1 MPYTK
6 RFQMNANAI
15 GKRSK
20 NENCSRSRAAVS
32 LVLLAMLLR
41 GRSAEGA
48 PEHTF
53 VRIDLAAT
61 ETALVKFFALKPDD
75 QTGQLYV
82 DVYTVDTI
90 TTIEGPAKTTAFTGE
105 PGTYTVDVFGNNT
118 AESFTCRIIAKKPQP
133 IPIPNPQPKPDD
145 NVTPQPTPTPVV
157 VPDAVLNKLGIGEVA
172 YREALNIGDKA
183 KVAGMAT
190 YVGKLKNQVRSTG
203 LTPRQQKPLCA
214 ASKDSK
220 TGQTLA
226 SRKRKRSRTGATA
239 AAVLSV
245 GQTISGRWNRGYW
258 RRRSDRRS
266 DGQLS
271 CSRSMDASS

>member
-1 MPYTK
+1 MKTA
-6 RFQMNANAI
+6 R
-15 GKRSK
+15 
-20 NENCSRSRAAVS
+20 V
-32 LVLLAMLLR
+32 LVLPFLLLL
-41 GRSAEGA
+41 SQCCYAAEVPKEA
-48 PEHTF
+48 QEHTF

-190 YVGKLKNQVRSTG
+190 YVGKIKNQVRGQG
-203 LTPRQQKPLCA
+203 LTPTPAKA
-214 ASKDSK
+214 ALRSVEGFQDWADACIAKAEAVANGRD
-220 TGQTLA
+220 GGGGTL
-226 SRKRKRSRTGATA
+226 SWSNYLWEMESGLLEA
-239 AAVLSV
+239 AK
-245 GQTISGRWNRGYW
+245 
-258 RRRSDRRS
+258 
-266 DGQLS
+266 
-271 CSRSMDASS
+271 